1 MANSLLENLPEIVSP
16 SSGDLIYITNSA
28 DSNASSKIRYSNLI
42 PSLSSF
48 VTLTGVQVLTNKDLT
63 SGTNTFP
70 TTIATLTGTQSLTN
84 KTFGDPITFSQVAT
98 PANPTANNDKLYFKS
113 DDKLYKL
120 TSGGVETEI
129 GSGGTVNITT
139 STLTNIT
146 GLLGGNG
153 ANVISVP
160 YNATPTANNIP
171 VLDSNALLPQ
181 IAINK
186 NNAIAASG
194 NAATVPITYRLNT
207 VTNNS
212 AATLTITMTT
222 TSAVDGQI
230 SEVRILD
237 SSAAAQTIAWVNTEN
252 STVLAPTT
260 SNGSTTLPLIVG
272 FQYNAAT
279 SLWRCIAS
287 A

>member
-28 DSNASSKIRYSNLI
+28 DSNASIKIRYSNLI

-48 VTLTGVQVLTNKDLT
+48 VTLTGVQVLTNK
-63 SGTNTFP
+63 
-70 TTIATLTGTQSLTN
+70 
-84 KTFGDPITFSQVAT
+84 TFGDPITFAQVAT

-153 ANVISVP
+153 ANVIS
-160 YNATPTANNIP
+160 
-171 VLDSNALLPQ
+171 
-181 IAINK
+181 K
-186 NNAIAASG
+186 N
-194 NAATVPITYRLNT
+194 
-207 VTNNS
+207 
-212 AATLTITMTT
+212 
-222 TSAVDGQI
+222 D
-230 SEVRILD
+230 
-237 SSAAAQTIAWVNTEN
+237 
-252 STVLAPTT
+252 
-260 SNGSTTLPLIVG
+260 
-272 FQYNAAT
+272 
-279 SLWRCIAS
+279 
-287 A
+287 